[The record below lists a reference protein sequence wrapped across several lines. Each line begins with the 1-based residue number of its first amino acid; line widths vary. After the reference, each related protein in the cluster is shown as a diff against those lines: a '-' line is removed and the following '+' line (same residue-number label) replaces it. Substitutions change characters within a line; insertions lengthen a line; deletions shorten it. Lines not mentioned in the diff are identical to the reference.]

1 MIIDFHAH
9 TFPETIS
16 ERVLDNLGRAAGV
29 MPATNGTVKGLS
41 ESMKEAGITYSIN
54 LPVMTN
60 IGQVIPVNNG
70 LLKDMETFISMGVL
84 TFGGMHP
91 DFSDYRGELCRLKN
105 AGIKGIKLHPAYQ
118 MVDLDDIRMKRII
131 SCASELGLITLI
143 HAGIDISIY
152 EHNYSSVAQILSVL
166 KEVQPEKFVLAHMGN
181 WARWEEVER
190 DLAGAPVFM
199 DTAFSIGPLDSYPAA
214 PSNPYCRVVLPDKT
228 FLRIAR
234 KHGTDRILFATD
246 SPWQPQK
253 RYVERFQNIGLTKT
267 EQEQILWE
275 NAAKILGLSGT

>member
-16 ERVLDNLGRAAGV
+16 ERVLDKLGRAAGV

-190 DLAGAPVFM
+190 DLAGAQ
-199 DTAFSIGPLDSYPAA
+199 IGRAH
-214 PSNPYCRVVLPDKT
+214 V
-228 FLRIAR
+228 
-234 KHGTDRILFATD
+234 
-246 SPWQPQK
+246 
-253 RYVERFQNIGLTKT
+253 
-267 EQEQILWE
+267 
-275 NAAKILGLSGT
+275 